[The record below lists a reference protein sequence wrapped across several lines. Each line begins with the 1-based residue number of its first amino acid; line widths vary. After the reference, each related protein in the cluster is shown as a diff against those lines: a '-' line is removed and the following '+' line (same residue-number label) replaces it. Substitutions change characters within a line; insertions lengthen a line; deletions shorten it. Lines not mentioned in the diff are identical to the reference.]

1 MLLQQ
6 AYLLELRLQV
16 RVSIIPGRRRYF
28 AFILLNETSLLPTC
42 SLQDEA
48 SSESVKKKTKID
60 EHDTET
66 KPATAATSITGR
78 KDVFDLEDL
87 ANLVCLALSD
97 YAIWADVDLRRKID
111 WGNNQDH
118 YDDDTD
124 KSIDDN
130 NGCTYFHIIL
140 N

>member
-16 RVSIIPGRRRYF
+16 RVSITPGRRRYL

-48 SSESVKKKTKID
+48 SSESVKKKTKTD

-66 KPATAATSITGR
+66 KPATAVTSITGR

-97 YAIWADVDLRRKID
+97 YAVWADVDLRRKI
-111 WGNNQDH
+111 DH

>member
-16 RVSIIPGRRRYF
+16 RVSITPGRRRYL
-28 AFILLNETSLLPTC
+28 AFILLKMTSLLPTC

-66 KPATAATSITGR
+66 KPATEATSITGR

-111 WGNNQDH
+111 H